1 MNTLHSL
8 VGIYWFLT
16 NRRSPA
22 LQGSAVCAVFSSSS
36 RPTVHV
42 ASPSAPPSPFQPRLG
57 PGSLPLF
64 TVYTT
69 CTACSR
75 LPPAPFYRRTTSL
88 IDFLPVTNLNES
100 VPIDLTAT
108 TAASRWSTGRCPGCA
123 DGKALFMVLHRG
135 FNLKL
140 CFSIAAMNYLNYA
153 FSNIFQ
159 ILSDAFL

>member
-22 LQGSAVCAVFSSSS
+22 FQGSAVCA
-36 RPTVHV
+36 
-42 ASPSAPPSPFQPRLG
+42 SPPPQDLQFMWLLQVLL
-57 PGSLPLF
+57 LPLF
-64 TVYTT
+64 SPVSVQAPCPSSQRST
-69 CTACSR
+69 CTACSQP
-75 LPPAPFYRRTTSL
+75 PPAPFYRRTTSL